1 MNVAVLGAG
10 AWGTA
15 LAQVLAKNGHE
26 TVLWTWLK
34 EHAEAMRLARENQEF
49 LPGVAL
55 EEALRV
61 SSSLADACS
70 GAELIVVVVPSQVVR
85 KTLMAARP
93 YLRHD
98 VNIACASKGI
108 EEGTLQLMTEVI
120 AECLKKEDEEA
131 SAAMDRIAVVSGP
144 SFAKEVARHV
154 PTNLVSASTNPS
166 LATLLQQTLST
177 PWLRVY
183 TSSDPVGVEVGGAL
197 KNVIAIAAGA
207 CDGFGLGQNTRAAL
221 ITRGIAEM
229 SRLATALGGQAL
241 TTAGLT
247 GVGDLVLTCTGDLSR
262 NRTLGFK
269 LGRGTP
275 LAEALATSAGV
286 AEGYL
291 TAKSAHDLAR
301 RVGVDLPICE
311 SVYGVLYEAKEPKEV
326 LQGLLS
332 RPLRPELE

>member
-1 MNVAVLGAG
+1 MKIAVLGAG

-26 TVLWTWLK
+26 TILWTWLK
-34 EHAEAMRLARENQEF
+34 EHADAMEAARENQEF

-55 EEALRV
+55 DETLGL
-61 SSSLADACS
+61 SSSLADAC
-70 GAELIVVVVPSQVVR
+70 GRAELIVVVVPSQVVR
-85 KTLMAARP
+85 STLMAARP
-93 YLRHD
+93 YLLSG

-108 EEGTLQLMTEVI
+108 EEGTLCLMTDVI
-120 AECLKKEDEEA
+120 AECVKNDGEDV
-131 SAAMDRIAVVSGP
+131 AAVMDRIGVVSGP
-144 SFAKEVARHV
+144 SFAKEVAHQV

-166 LATLLQQTLST
+166 LATLLQKTLST

-241 TTAGLT
+241 TTAGLA

-275 LAEALATSAGV
+275 LSEALRTSAGV

-291 TAKSAHDLAR
+291 TTKSAHDLAR

-311 SVYGVLYEAKEPKEV
+311 SVYDVLYEAKEPKEV
-326 LQGLLS
+326 LRGLLS